1 MKKEVIGDI
10 GFALG
15 IVALALVA
23 TAFRKAGY
31 IDHDSATRLVIGANG
46 LMIAYFGNRIPKA
59 FVPSARARQIKRVAG
74 WSLVLS
80 GLVYA
85 ALFAFAPIPLA
96 CWGGAGAVFTGIAI
110 TIGYGLSLRNKA
122 RAA

>member
-1 MKKEVIGDI
+1 MKHDVIGDI

-31 IDHDSATRLVIGANG
+31 IDHDMVTRLVVGANG

-59 FVPSARARQIKRVAG
+59 FVPSAKARQIKRVAG

-80 GLVYA
+80 GLVYT

-96 CWGGAGAVFTGIAI
+96 CWGGAGAVFAGIAV
-110 TIGYGLSLRNKA
+110 TILYALSLRSKA
-122 RAA
+122 RTA